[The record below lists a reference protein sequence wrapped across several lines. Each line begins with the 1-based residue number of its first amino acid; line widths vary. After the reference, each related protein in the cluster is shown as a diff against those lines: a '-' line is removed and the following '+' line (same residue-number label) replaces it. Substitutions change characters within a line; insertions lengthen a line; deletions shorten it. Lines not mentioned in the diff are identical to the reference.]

1 MGTPLLLLP
10 QMKQHKSQFI
20 NEVVK
25 VSELLL
31 LENVQLVLNV
41 PQEVL
46 CQHHVQWD
54 IIVLVALLLL
64 LNAMMATFAK
74 VLPHPQVVLL
84 DWIVARMSISVH
96 QVISVRPQVIYLC
109 HVLLVVTAMPRE

>member
-1 MGTPLLLLP
+1 M
-10 QMKQHKSQFI
+10 
-20 NEVVK
+20 
-25 VSELLL
+25 

-84 DWIVARMSISVH
+84 
-96 QVISVRPQVIYLC
+96 
-109 HVLLVVTAMPRE
+109 E